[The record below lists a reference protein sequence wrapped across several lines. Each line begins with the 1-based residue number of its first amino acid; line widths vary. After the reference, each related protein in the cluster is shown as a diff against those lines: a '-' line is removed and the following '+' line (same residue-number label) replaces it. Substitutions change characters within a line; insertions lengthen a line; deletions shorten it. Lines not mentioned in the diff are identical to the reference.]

1 MLLCIDFVLKKKS
14 TILYVVLQDFFFS
27 FTTFFFPRKSI
38 KECRFGVGKSGLKSR
53 SQALQLGEGGSVL
66 NSAEARLI
74 MVLNGAHFPYKAV
87 NRTAEECSA
96 GALVPGNHR

>member
-1 MLLCIDFVLKKKS
+1 M
-14 TILYVVLQDFFFS
+14 VLQDFFF
-27 FTTFFFPRKSI
+27 FIYHFFFSRKSI

-74 MVLNGAHFPYKAV
+74 MVLNGAHFPYKTV

-96 GALVPGNHR
+96 GALVPGNYR